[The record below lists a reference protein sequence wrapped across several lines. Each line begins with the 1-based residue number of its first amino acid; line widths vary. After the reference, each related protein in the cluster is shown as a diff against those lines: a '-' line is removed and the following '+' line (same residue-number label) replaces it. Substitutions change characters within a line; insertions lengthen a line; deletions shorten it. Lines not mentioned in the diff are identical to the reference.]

1 MSDDDFESNKKKIL
15 DEQNEDKT
23 TVKFLN
29 LTDELKQLGVKQLGF
44 RGALLY
50 VQCGEQSLETVLYR
64 DNMKKTLAIF

>member
-15 DEQNEDKT
+15 DEQNADNIICQIP
-23 TVKFLN
+23 N

-64 DNMKKTLAIF
+64 TI